1 MISINPYEIILQ
13 IINFGILYLLL
24 KKFLAAPLSKFLANR
39 TNLIKHNIETSE
51 LNKKKSEEL
60 LIQQKETLKS
70 AQVEAQAIRKKAEDA
85 AQKELS
91 SIVEDGKES
100 AKKLLDQA
108 KHDIEVQTNNA
119 RKTLLTDV
127 GELAI
132 KVVQKFVVTE
142 VPESDTKLP
151 NKNDGVIDNSGAT
164 VSTSPPVLLSVPVLP
179 AVSVMLA
186 VTEYTPSANA

>member
-60 LIQQKETLKS
+60 LNQQKETLKS

-91 SIVEDGKES
+91 SIVDEGKES

-132 KVVQKFVVTE
+132 KVVQKFVATE
-142 VPESDTKLP
+142 VPESDKKKAIDKL
-151 NKNDGVIDNSGAT
+151 VEQ
-164 VSTSPPVLLSVPVLP
+164 VSSK
-179 AVSVMLA
+179 
-186 VTEYTPSANA
+186 